1 VNILDLLP
9 PLLVY
14 LHGVESEY
22 FECGGGGA
30 MDMGPGAS

>member
-22 FECGGGGA
+22 FECGGGA